1 LQLHLGLTHLHEELV
16 SGWVSH
22 STSS

>member
-1 LQLHLGLTHLHEELV
+1 LQFHLGLTHLHEELV